1 MFRRLLA
8 VASLLALS
16 AAAVPASA
24 QAPKPWPEAMVNPK
38 PAAGDFTLPMPCG
51 GSMTFRRIDVPADNA
66 LDDRRIILGGAD
78 PKYAPIEN
86 SRGDYIAG
94 GFTDAKK
101 KNQKFYYLGKYEVT
115 QLQYASLS
123 SPCPAVTPEGRLPK
137 VEVTWAEAISFAA
150 QWNAWLVKNAA
161 DKLPKEDGAVGFVRL
176 PTEAEWE
183 YAARGGLALSDADF
197 QLPVPPMPGSAAEY
211 VWYQGTESA
220 NNQLNGIG
228 LLKPNALG
236 LHDMLGNAG
245 EFVLD
250 PFRLNKLSRMHGQ
263 AGGNLVKGGDY
274 RTSLSDIRS
283 AARIE
288 YPPTDA
294 KGERRSPTTGFRLAL
309 VPPSLTSTQ
318 RLAQVRELWADLPQ
332 TMGTALAP
340 QQDDPLKEV
349 DALAN
354 ATEDQKV
361 KARIQN
367 LATVIKANIQ
377 TRNEQRDRSAR
388 SDLRAASFLRVMLQ
402 SDYKGKIEVR
412 REQLKLPSLSAQ
424 LKEQIQQQLAKDE
437 QAFAANVQVY
447 IDNAVRMA
455 SEYPEPVTTAQA
467 EILKRELEARQ
478 QTTQASAVDVFA
490 NQVAQ
495 VRAGKRLEPKAVMDG
510 FK

>member
-1 MFRRLLA
+1 MSRTLLA
-8 VASLLALS
+8 AASLTVLS
-16 AAAVPASA
+16 AVAVPALA

-51 GSMTFRRIDVPADNA
+51 GSMTFRRIDVPAENP
-66 LDDRRIILGGAD
+66 LDDRKVILGGTD

-86 SRGDYIAG
+86 SRCDYIAG
-94 GFTDAKK
+94 GFSDAKK

-115 QLQYASLS
+115 QLQYAALS
-123 SPCPAVTPEGRLPK
+123 PTCPAVTLEGRLPK
-137 VEVTWAEAISFAA
+137 VDVTWAEAVSFAA
-150 QWNAWLVKNAA
+150 QWNAWLAKNAA
-161 DKLPKEDGAVGFVRL
+161 DKLPKEDGALGFVRL

-183 YAARGGLALSDADF
+183 YAARGGLSVSDADF
-197 QLPVPPMPGSAAEY
+197 QLPVPPMPGAAAEY
-211 VWYQGTESA
+211 VWYQGTDSA

-228 LLKPNALG
+228 LLKPNPLG

-263 AGGNLVKGGDY
+263 AGANMVKGGDY
-274 RTSLSDIRS
+274 RTSIGDIRS

-318 RLAQVRELWADLPQ
+318 RLAQVRELWTELPQ

-367 LATVIKANIQ
+367 LATVMKANIQ
-377 TRNEQRDRSAR
+377 TRNEQRDRAAR
-388 SDLRAASFLRVMLQ
+388 SELRAASFLRVMLQ
-402 SDYKGKIEVR
+402 SDYKAKIEVR
-412 REQLKLPSLSAQ
+412 REQLKLPSLSPQ
-424 LKEQIQQQLAKDE
+424 LKEQIQQQLNKDE

-455 SEYPEPVTTAQA
+455 SEYPEPVVTGQA

-490 NQVAQ
+490 GQVAQ
-495 VRAGKRLEPKAVMDG
+495 VRSGKRLEPKAVMEG

>member
-1 MFRRLLA
+1 MSRRLFGAASLA
-8 VASLLALS
+8 ASLLTMG
-16 AAAVPASA
+16 PAMA
-24 QAPKPWPEAMVNPK
+24 QAPKPWPEVMFNPK
-38 PAAGDFTLPMPCG
+38 PTAGDFTLPMPCG
-51 GSMTFRRIDVPADNA
+51 GAMTFRRIDVPSDNP
-66 LDDRRIILGGAD
+66 LDDRRIILGAAD
-78 PKYAPIEN
+78 PKFAPIEN

-115 QLQYASLS
+115 QLQYVSLA

-137 VEVTWAEAISFAA
+137 VEVTWAEAVSFAA

-161 DKLPKEDGAVGFVRL
+161 DKLPKEDGAPGFVRL

-183 YAARGGLALSDADF
+183 YAARGGLALSEADF
-197 QLPVPPMPGSAAEY
+197 QLPVFPMTGTPAEY

-220 NNQLNGIG
+220 NNQLNVIG
-228 LLKPNALG
+228 LLKANPLG

-274 RTSLSDIRS
+274 RTPLADIRS
-283 AARIE
+283 AARVE

-294 KGERRSPTTGFRLAL
+294 RGERRSPTTGFRLAL

-318 RLAQVRELWADLPQ
+318 RYAQIRELWTELPQ

-340 QQDDPLKEV
+340 QQDDPIKEV

-377 TRNEQRDRSAR
+377 TRNEQRDRAAR
-388 SDLRAASFLRVMLQ
+388 SELRAASFLRVMLQ
-402 SDYKGKIEVR
+402 SDYRSKIALR
-412 REQLKLPSLSAQ
+412 REQLKLQSLSAQ
-424 LKEQIQQQLAKDE
+424 LKQQIQQQLEKDE
-437 QAFAANVQVY
+437 QAFMANVQVY
-447 IDNAVRMA
+447 IDNAVRVA

-478 QTTQASAVDVFA
+478 QGVQASAVDVFA
-490 NQVAQ
+490 AHVAQ
-495 VRAGKRLEPKAVMDG
+495 VRSGKRLESKAIMEG
-510 FK
+510 FH